1 LQAKERVIIPGISPN
16 QSAFIKG
23 RQLVDT
29 VVPVNEIIHLLK
41 KSRREYL
48 IFKVDLKRYT
58 INYVSWDFLDYWW
71 WGFVI
76 DGRFGYGPIFSL
88 IIFWS

>member
-1 LQAKERVIIPGISPN
+1 LQANERVIILGISLN

-29 VVPVNEIIHLLK
+29 VVPVNEIIDLVK

-48 IFKVDLKRYT
+48 IFKVDFEKVYDRLCK
-58 INYVSWDFLDYWW
+58 L
-71 WGFVI
+71 GFPGLLMV
-76 DGRFGYGPIFSL
+76 RFGLYDT
-88 IIFWS
+88 WRV